1 MLWTGL
7 LAAGKSL
14 LAAGGPL
21 LGAGAVLPG
30 PGLALRALRRPI
42 QVPGRT
48 GAWVAGTV
56 DGASAANEPPA
67 PPDHKNIRFIAQLAL
82 RPRHQGVAA
91 GPVGSNPIAP
101 HMKKQEETAHYH
113 MSQGD
118 LILLCHTKADFM
130 DRDADAFASRGVKP
144 PRVAAFRQQADA
156 AAQLPSDEQL
166 DYAKQALT
174 DAVRAQRT
182 VVESGMATL
191 MSQVAI
197 VHDSRSPAY
206 KAFGSAGLYDDSEG
220 DFYVNMGHLLD
231 WATAHAAEYEAQ
243 GVTGEQLTALD
254 AENEKYLA
262 ALKKQRK
269 AISDRAAS
277 TQTRQKALNA
287 LYDELA
293 ALCGI
298 GQGLFKQTDVSKY
311 HDYVIDPAEEAAT
324 GI

>member
-1 MLWTGL
+1 
-7 LAAGKSL
+7 
-14 LAAGGPL
+14 
-21 LGAGAVLPG
+21 
-30 PGLALRALRRPI
+30 
-42 QVPGRT
+42 
-48 GAWVAGTV
+48 
-56 DGASAANEPPA
+56 
-67 PPDHKNIRFIAQLAL
+67 
-82 RPRHQGVAA
+82 VAA
-91 GPVGSNPIAP
+91 GLAGI
-101 HMKKQEETAHYH
+101 HFLLLYMKKEAATAHYP

-118 LILLCHTKADFM
+118 LILLCHAKADFM
-130 DRDADAFASRGVKP
+130 DRDAAAFATRGVQP
-144 PRVAAFRQQADA
+144 ARVAAFRQQADA
-156 AAQLPSDEQL
+156 AAKLPSDEQL

-197 VHDSRSPAY
+197 VHDNRSPAY

-231 WATAHAAEYEAQ
+231 WATAHAADYAAQ
-243 GVTGEQLTALD
+243 GVTLAQLTALG

-262 ALKKQRK
+262 ALKQQRK
-269 AISDRAAS
+269 AISDRAAT
-277 TQTRQKALNA
+277 TQTRQTTLNA

-311 HDYVIDPAEEAAT
+311 NDYVIDPAQQTAT
-324 GI
+324 GV